1 MSSKIL
7 RLDDQG
13 EIVRYGGKYIRGDD
27 ADKWVSYDVEK
38 REYGTS
44 SYIRRKVKSMSK
56 GRNQVTFGIEEK
68 DGWFEVVW
76 EVDYQANPNKPM
88 AYEMDRAEVLVG
100 QFKKLKDAEKFAI
113 ETALKMR
120 DIRDK
125 YSYSPLW
132 KERQLRIEELP
143 LFTLKGVL
151 VTNERGETFKE
162 YEQVKSDLEI
172 TSIVLDMSGV
182 QSKKQERLDREEKRK
197 ARLAGGED
205 TRIMVKILMNVD
217 LQNLEESIADYL
229 QGEVDT
235 IDGVGADSD
244 STYNVDEVQ
253 VKVEST
259 GQIEATFYLERES
272 GKFAGKDEL
281 TDALI
286 DQLGSS
292 GTVEVPIEINN

>member
-1 MSSKIL
+1 MGSKIL

-13 EIVRYGGKYIRGDD
+13 EIVKYGGKYIRGDD
-27 ADKWVSYDVEK
+27 SDKWVSYDVEK

-44 SYIRRKVKSMSK
+44 SYISRKVKATGKM
-56 GRNQVTFGIEEK
+56 RNQTNFGIEEK

-76 EVDYQANPNKPM
+76 EVDYQADPNKPM
-88 AYEMDRAEVLVG
+88 AYSMDRAEVLIG

-143 LFTLKGVL
+143 LFTLKDVL

-162 YEQVKSDLEI
+162 FEQVESDLKI

-182 QSKKQERLDREEKRK
+182 QSKKQEKLDREEKRK
-197 ARLAGGED
+197 VRLAGGED

-281 TDALI
+281 TDALM
-286 DQLGSS
+286 DQLGKNS
-292 GTVEVPIEINN
+292 TVEVPIEITN

>member
-1 MSSKIL
+1 MGSKIL
-7 RLDDQG
+7 RLNDQG
-13 EIVRYGGKYIRGDD
+13 EIVKYGGKYIRGDD

-38 REYGTS
+38 SEYVNS
-44 SYIRRKVKSMSK
+44 SYIRRKVKSTGK
-56 GRNQVTFGIEEK
+56 LRNQTTFGIEEK

-76 EVDYQANPNKPM
+76 EVDYQVDPNKPM
-88 AYEMDRAEVLVG
+88 AYAMGRAEVLVG

-125 YSYSPLW
+125 YSYSEVW
-132 KERQLRIEELP
+132 AERQLRIEELP
-143 LFTLKGVL
+143 LFTLKDVL

-162 YEQVKSDLEI
+162 FEQVESDLKI

-182 QSKKQERLDREEKRK
+182 QSKKQDKLDKEEKRK
-197 ARLAGGED
+197 VRLAGGED

-244 STYNVDEVQ
+244 STYNVDEVT

-281 TDALI
+281 TDALM
-286 DQLGSS
+286 DQLGKNS
-292 GTVEVPIEINN
+292 TVEVPIEITN

>member
-1 MSSKIL
+1 MSTKIL
-7 RLDDQG
+7 KVNDQG
-13 EIVRYGGKYIRGDD
+13 EIVKYGGKYLSSGDSGRWAIYETSKSSD
-27 ADKWVSYDVEK
+27 
-38 REYGTS
+38 S
-44 SYIRRKVKSMSK
+44 SYVYRVVHSTGHRRNDFSIR
-56 GRNQVTFGIEEK
+56 EK

-76 EVDYQANPNKPM
+76 SIIYGRESDNNLT
-88 AYEMDRAEVLVG
+88 EHGEILVG
-100 QFKKLKDAEKFAI
+100 QFVKLKEAEKCAI
-113 ETALKMR
+113 KAAIKMR
-120 DIRDK
+120 YVRNAYN
-125 YSYSPLW
+125 YSAVLA
-132 KERQLRIEELP
+132 ERQVRIDEVP
-143 LFTLKGVL
+143 LFTVEPD
-151 VTNERGETFKE
+151 TQTKE
-162 YEQVKSDLEI
+162 YVEGKLEWDLGVP
-172 TSIVLDMSGV
+172 VLDMSGV

-286 DQLGSS
+286 DQLGSN

>member
-1 MSSKIL
+1 LSTKL
-7 RLDDQG
+7 LKLDDQG
-13 EIVRYGGKYIRGDD
+13 EIVKYGGKYIRGDD

-38 REYGTS
+38 SEYVNS
-44 SYIRRKVKSMSK
+44 SYIRRKVKSTGK
-56 GRNQVTFGIEEK
+56 LRNQTTFGIEEK

-76 EVDYQANPNKPM
+76 EVDYQVDPNKPM
-88 AYEMDRAEVLVG
+88 AYAMGRAEVLVG

-125 YSYSPLW
+125 YSYSEVW
-132 KERQLRIEELP
+132 AERQLRIEELP
-143 LFTLKGVL
+143 LFTLKDVL

-162 YEQVKSDLEI
+162 FEQVESDLKI

-182 QSKKQERLDREEKRK
+182 QSKKQDKLDKEEKRK
-197 ARLAGGED
+197 VRLAGGED

-244 STYNVDEVQ
+244 STYNVDEVT

-281 TDALI
+281 TDALM
-286 DQLGSS
+286 DQLGKNS
-292 GTVEVPIEINN
+292 TVEVPIEITN